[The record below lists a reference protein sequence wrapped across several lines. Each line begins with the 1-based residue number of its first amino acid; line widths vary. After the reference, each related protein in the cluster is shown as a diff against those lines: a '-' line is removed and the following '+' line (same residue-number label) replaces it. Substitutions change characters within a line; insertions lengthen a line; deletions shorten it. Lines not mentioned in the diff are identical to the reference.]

1 MSVDFLCISDIST
14 ITTPSIRDNNGF
26 VGIFYFCRYRNLG
39 SRSGLFDMLSVGA
52 VPIFGNATF
61 HAFIEPH
68 GGMIDDEAMAATG
81 LSYED
86 LKVKVRPRQR
96 LSRPLPIGSKRIPPH
111 ATPVFVGFNAA
122 FDWSFINYY
131 FIKYAGKN
139 PFGFTALDIK
149 SFYMGK
155 FSTSWKDTRSSRIDA
170 VLNIGRKPDHNALHD
185 AIYQAE
191 LFRRIV
197 NTQQ

>member
-1 MSVDFLCISDIST
+1 MVLSEYFISVDIETSG
-14 ITTPSIRDNNGF
+14 P
-26 VGIFYFCRYRNLG
+26 VP
-39 SRSGLFDMLSVGA
+39 GLFDMLSIGA

-86 LKVKVRPRQR
+86 LKSEGAPPSAVIATFANWIKENT
-96 LSRPLPIGSKRIPPH
+96 PPH

-170 VLNIGRKPDHNALHD
+170 ELNIGRKPDHNALHD
-185 AIYQAE
+185 AVYQAE